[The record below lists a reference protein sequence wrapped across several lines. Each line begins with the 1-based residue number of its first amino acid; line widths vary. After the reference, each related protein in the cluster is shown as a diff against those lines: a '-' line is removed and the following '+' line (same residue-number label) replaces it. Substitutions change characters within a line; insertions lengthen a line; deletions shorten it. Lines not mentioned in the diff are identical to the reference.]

1 MRSQVSLARYCL
13 AANGKH
19 PYSRPSDILQPAGMA
34 TSLDRLRSAISS
46 RYEIERELGHGAMAT
61 VYLARDLKHNREV
74 AVKVLIADLG
84 FALGPERFRREI
96 DLASHL
102 SHPHILPIYD
112 SGEADG
118 ELYYVMP
125 YVAGESLRARL
136 NRERQLP
143 LDEALR
149 ITCEVASALDH
160 AHRHGIIH
168 RDIKPENILLEDGQA
183 LVADFGIAR
192 AVDAVGEGR
201 LTSTGVS
208 LGTPTYM
215 SPEQGMADPS
225 IDGRSDIYSLGCVLY
240 EMLAGQPPFTGRTTQ
255 ALIARHSLDQVPSLS
270 VVRQTIP
277 EDVEDAV
284 MRSLEKVPADRF
296 ATAAEF
302 ANALKAC
309 ATGGTGTAR
318 RTGRRTQGR
327 KGAKQRSRSLVAFA
341 VVFGIL
347 AISGAAWAGKSFLWG
362 AKHQT
367 APNGGGGFRPQRIAV
382 LDFKDVSADKH
393 LGYLADGVTKSLTDQ
408 LSRVNALDVISSGGV
423 NQFRGKDVSRD
434 SIAHVLEAGTLV
446 DGSVTPEGKN
456 VRVTMRLVDG
466 NSDAQFDEASVV
478 APLGDPL
485 TLTTKLAE
493 QLSLM
498 LRQWLRDEIRLRALR
513 TGTQNPN
520 AWSLVQ
526 RAERMRKDA
535 DASDQGGNT
544 TGAARQLFA
553 ADTLLTQAEAL
564 DPKWTEPIVLRGK
577 IASRLERMTTDPGDA
592 AKWINIGLAHAD
604 RAIAIDARDPDALE
618 LRGSLRVR
626 PIARGFVKEQRK
638 VDDLVRQAEQDLRAA
653 IAVNPTQAG
662 ALNVLSAVQYLKQNT
677 VESNNL
683 AQRAYE
689 ADAYLT
695 AAPDILWRL
704 FATSYDL
711 EQFPNAGRWC
721 DEDKRRFPDHLGTAR
736 CQLLMMTTKAVR
748 PDPTEAWRRAGEL
761 ARVAPPL
768 QREYYRREGQ
778 IFVAAVLSRAG
789 LPDSARRV
797 LVRARADREVDPRGE
812 LMGLEAFVRTMLGD
826 KKEAVDLLQRYL
838 TDHPEHRRGFAKVN
852 AWWWRDLQSD
862 DRFKTLIAAG
872 G

>member
-34 TSLDRLRSAISS
+34 TSLDRLRNAIAS

-61 VYLARDLKHNREV
+61 VYLAKDLKHNREV

-296 ATAAEF
+296 ATAAAF

-309 ATGGTGTAR
+309 DTGGTGTAR

-327 KGAKQRSRSLVAFA
+327 KSKPRNRTVMAVAMA
-341 VVFGIL
+341 LGIL
-347 AISGAAWAGKSFLWG
+347 VISGAAWAGRSFLWG

-367 APNGGGGFRPQRIAV
+367 TTAGAGFRPQRIAV
-382 LDFKDVSADKH
+382 LNFQDMSADKR

-423 NQFRGKDVSRD
+423 NQFRGKDVARD
-434 SIAHVLEAGTLV
+434 SIARVLEAGTLV
-446 DGSVTPEGKN
+446 DGSVSPEGNN

-478 APLGDPL
+478 APLGNPL
-485 TLTTKLAE
+485 VLTTKVAE

-498 LRQWLRDEIRLRALR
+498 LRQWLRDEIRLRELR

-544 TGAARQLFA
+544 PGAQRQLFA
-553 ADTLLTQAEAL
+553 ADTLLTHAESL
-564 DPKWTEPIVLRGK
+564 DPHWAEPIVLRGK
-577 IASRLERMTTDPGDA
+577 IAGRLERMTTDAADA
-592 AKWINIGLAHAD
+592 AKWIDIGIAHAD
-604 RAIAIDARDPDALE
+604 RALAIDARDPDALE
-618 LRGSLRVR
+618 LRGSLGVR

-638 VDDLVRQAEQDLRAA
+638 VDDLVRAAEKDLRAA
-653 IAVNPTQAG
+653 IALNPTQAG
-662 ALNVLSAVQYLKQNT
+662 ALNVLSAIQYVKFDE
-677 VESNNL
+677 VESHNL

-704 FATSYDL
+704 YATSYDL
-711 EQFPNAGRWC
+711 EQFVNAQKWC
-721 DEDKRRFPDHLGTAR
+721 DEANDRFPHTVVAAR
-736 CQLLMMTTKAVR
+736 CRLWIMTAKGQSR
-748 PDPTEAWRRAGEL
+748 DPAEAWRRAAEYE
-761 ARVAPPL
+761 AVAPRP
-768 QREYYRREGQ
+768 QKEYDSREAQ
-778 IFVAAVLSRAG
+778 IAVADVLGRAG
-789 LPDSARRV
+789 LADSARRV
-797 LVRARADREVDPRGE
+797 LLRARADRTIDPRGE
-812 LMGLEAFVRTMLGD
+812 LIGLEAFVRTQLGD

-838 TDHPEHRRGFAKVN
+838 TDHPEHRAGFGKMSV
-852 AWWWRDLQSD
+852 WWWRDLQND
-862 DRFKTLIAAG
+862 PRFKTLITG
-872 G
+872 QG